1 METTEHEERDR
12 EREREREHE
21 SFETIATI
29 QAMSSA
35 AELLLPQQQPQ
46 QQQRRDWLG
55 SGVITTASGSL
66 TPEGIAVCASIW

>member
-1 METTEHEERDR
+1 METTEHEETM
-12 EREREREHE
+12 ETTEHE
-21 SFETIATI
+21 ESSQTIATI